1 MGTLFVVSTPI
12 GNLDDITK
20 RALNILSQVDYTICE
35 DTRRSGQMLSYY
47 SIKTRLLSYYE
58 QNELERIPT
67 VIADL
72 EAGKNVALITDS
84 GTPTISDP
92 GFKLVR
98 ACKKRRISVVAI
110 PGPSACLTAIV
121 SSGLPTDSF
130 FFVGYLPKKKG
141 HRATKINQLKEI
153 SQIVAVTFCLFVP
166 PHDLLETLENLKAI
180 FGDIEIVLTRELT
193 KIHEEIQSKT
203 INEWLSYLAKKPPK
217 GEFTLLFH
225 PSDTNEM
232 NLN

>member
-12 GNLDDITK
+12 GNLDDITT
-20 RALNILSQVDYTICE
+20 RALKILSQVDYTICE

-58 QNELERIPT
+58 QNELERIP
-67 VIADL
+67 IIISDL
-72 EAGKNVALITDS
+72 KAGKNIALISDS

-98 ACKKRRISVVAI
+98 ECKKLGIGVVAI
-110 PGPSACLTAIV
+110 PGPSACLVAIV

-130 FFVGYLPKKKG
+130 FFVGYLPQKKG
-141 HRATKINQLKEI
+141 HKTKKICQLKEI
-153 SQIVAVTFCLFVP
+153 SQIISVTFCLLVP
-166 PHDLLETLENLKAI
+166 PHDILKTLIYLKEI
-180 FGDIEIVLTRELT
+180 FGDIEIVLARELT
-193 KIHEEIQSKT
+193 KIHEEIYSKT
-203 INEWLSYLAKKPPK
+203 INEWLSYFAKMSPK

-225 PSDTNEM
+225 P
-232 NLN
+232 

>member
-20 RALNILSQVDYTICE
+20 RALKILSQVDYTICE
-35 DTRRSGQMLSYY
+35 DTRRSGQMLSFY

-58 QNELERIPT
+58 QNEMERIP
-67 VIADL
+67 IIISDL
-72 EAGKNVALITDS
+72 ESGKNIALITDS

-98 ACKKRRISVVAI
+98 ECKEREIPVVAI
-110 PGPSACLTAIV
+110 PGPSACLVAIV

-130 FFVGYLPKKKG
+130 FFVGYLPQKRG
-141 HRATKINQLKEI
+141 HRVKKINQLKKISEI
-153 SQIVAVTFCLFVP
+153 VKVTFCLLIP
-166 PHDLLETLENLKAI
+166 PHDLLKTLDDLKEI
-180 FGDIEIVLTRELT
+180 FGDIEIVLARELT
-193 KIHEEIQSKT
+193 KIHEEIHSKT
-203 INEWLSYLAKKPPK
+203 LNEWLSYLAKKPPK

-225 PSDTNEM
+225 PQE
-232 NLN
+232 

>member
-20 RALNILSQVDYTICE
+20 RALNILSKVDYTICE
-35 DTRRSGQMLSYY
+35 DTRRSGQMLSLY

-58 QNELERIPT
+58 QNELERIPM
-67 VIADL
+67 IISDL
-72 EAGKNVALITDS
+72 EAGKNIALITDS

-98 ACKKRRISVVAI
+98 ECKRKEISVVAI
-110 PGPSACLTAIV
+110 PGPSACLVAIV

-130 FFVGYLPKKKG
+130 FFVGYLPQKKG
-141 HRATKINQLKEI
+141 HRVKKINQLKKI
-153 SQIVAVTFCLFVP
+153 SQIVAVTFCLLVP
-166 PHDLLETLENLKAI
+166 PHDLLKTLDDLKEI
-180 FGDIEIVLTRELT
+180 FGDIEIVLARELT
-193 KIHEEIQSKT
+193 KIHEEILSKT
-203 INEWLSYLAKKPPK
+203 LNEWLFYLAKKPPK

-225 PSDTNEM
+225 P
-232 NLN
+232 